1 LIGGENII
9 YRAKEDYMI
18 RSFNGKTPRI
28 AASAW
33 VSETAYVVGDV
44 EIGENSSIWP
54 GTVIRGDMASIV
66 IGKNTNVQD
75 GSVIHAGSP
84 TRPPGD
90 SFIGDN
96 VQIGHGAVINCHRIG
111 NNTLIGMNATV
122 LHDTEIGSFCIIG
135 AGCVVMQGM
144 KVPDRSFVVGVP
156 GVIQGQSSERQL
168 MWTNDGPQVYAK
180 LAKQFKD
187 QGL

>member
-1 LIGGENII
+1 
-9 YRAKEDYMI
+9 MI

-28 AASAW
+28 ASSAW
-33 VSETAYVVGDV
+33 VSEAAYVVGDV

-54 GTVIRGDMASIV
+54 GTVIRGDTARIT
-66 IGKNTNVQD
+66 IGNNTNVQD
-75 GSVIHAGSP
+75 NSIIHAGSP
-84 TRPPGD
+84 LNPPGD
-90 SFIGDN
+90 AIIGDN
-96 VQIGHGAVINCHRIG
+96 VQIGHGAVINGHKIG

-122 LHDTEIGSFCIIG
+122 LHDTEIGAYCIVG

-156 GVIQGQSSERQL
+156 GVIQGQSSQSQL
-168 MWTNDGPQVYAK
+168 RWTREGPAVYAE
-180 LAKQFKD
+180 LARQYKE